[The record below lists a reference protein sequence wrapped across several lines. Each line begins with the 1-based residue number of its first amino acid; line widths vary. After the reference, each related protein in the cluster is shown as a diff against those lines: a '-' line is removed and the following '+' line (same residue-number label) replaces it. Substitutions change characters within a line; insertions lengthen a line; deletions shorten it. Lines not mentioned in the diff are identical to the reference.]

1 MGPPANT
8 NSAVDIGFGNPYIG
22 ALLASGLHQK
32 RSRLAKRRR
41 KQLSV
46 LVIPDDGSRTLE
58 FKVSHW
64 VLHVAAATL
73 LCMLLLVVTGMVFFW
88 QARAWERIAESLK
101 RQNTRLRVEVERIDE
116 LTQVVGQIKHVNQ
129 QLRNMLS
136 PSPDTD
142 YASSGYGD
150 DYGTAEDAV
159 GQVVTVSGRPVT
171 HLDEPL
177 DPRQVPSIWP
187 VSRSLGWITADFQ
200 ETEGV
205 LKARHLGIDIAA
217 PKGATVYAAADGKV
231 VLADTDEVLGQVVA
245 IDHFGAFM
253 TRYGHNAAILVS
265 VGEDVRKGQP
275 IALVGNTG
283 RSSAPHLHYEVLEGG
298 EHRNPRDYIP
308 D

>member
-1 MGPPANT
+1 MAT
-8 NSAVDIGFGNPYIG
+8 
-22 ALLASGLHQK
+22 
-32 RSRLAKRRR
+32 RRV

-64 VLHVAAATL
+64 VLHTAAATL
-73 LCMLLLVVTGMVFFW
+73 VCMLLLVVTGMVFFW

-101 RQNTRLRVEVERIDE
+101 RQNSRLRVEVERIDE
-116 LTQVVGQIKHVNQ
+116 LTQVVGQIKRVDR

-136 PSPDTD
+136 PSPQTD
-142 YASSGYGD
+142 YASSAYGD
-150 DYGTAEDAV
+150 TYGADSEAT
-159 GQVVTVSGRPVT
+159 GQVVTVSDRPVSR
-171 HLDEPL
+171 LDDPL
-177 DPRQVPSIWP
+177 DPRWVPSIWP
-187 VSRSLGWITADFQ
+187 VSRSLGWITAEFE
-200 ETEGV
+200 ETRGV

-231 VLADTDEVLGQVVA
+231 VFGNTDEVLGQVVA

-253 TRYGHNAAILVS
+253 TRYGHNSSILVS

-298 EHRNPRDYIP
+298 RHRDPRQFLP
-308 D
+308 DEY